1 MMFKRRQIGIL
12 IFTLAISLPIMACL
26 GSIQTFQTPTP
37 LIPTTPPPPTETP
50 IPVATDTP
58 VAVTP
63 AEAIIATQPVA
74 GQVNILEMNS
84 FKDEADYWY
93 FYGLVRNDTDRTI
106 YDLQIEIKLL
116 DSALAEIYTYTTYS
130 MLSYLAPGE
139 TSPFSDFT
147 TEPSPDGKTMKATVV
162 GNNSS
167 EAINRAKLEYRGV
180 TLWADDYNDIYLA
193 GEVVNGS
200 ADPVEI
206 NSIAGINSDYQDS
219 NGDMHLVGAVTNN
232 TTQPMN
238 IYLVAGVYDKDGN
251 CVDANSVYV
260 PIPLNPGTTF
270 PYDFSMWGPMDYVPA
285 AYDAAS
291 EYTIFIDWI
300 STYEASSQA
309 YTLTTQD
316 DTNAFDSS
324 SGVFKGTVVNNSG
337 QDLSSAIVI
346 VALYDKV
353 SGDLVATNYS
363 YVTDALEVN
372 TSGSYEVYVY
382 PPNDLDPA
390 EVNIVITAIGA

>member
-37 LIPTTPPPPTETP
+37 LIPTNPPPPTETP
-50 IPVATDTP
+50 IPVTTDTP

-139 TSPFSDFT
+139 SPPFAVST
-147 TEPSPDGKTMKATVV
+147 PEPFPEGKTMQATVV

-206 NSIAGINSDYQDS
+206 NSIAGSLTDTTGKVVTASYAYPFLGYIESNESSPFVMMFDAPVGQAGTLTNYAIYSDALISTPTSTYDLSLSEKNSDYQDS
-219 NGDMHLVGAVTNN
+219 NGDMHLVGAVTSN
-232 TTQPMN
+232 TTEPMN
-238 IYLVAGVYDKDGN
+238 IYLVAGIYYK
-251 CVDANSVYV
+251 
-260 PIPLNPGTTF
+260 
-270 PYDFSMWGPMDYVPA
+270 
-285 AYDAAS
+285 
-291 EYTIFIDWI
+291 E
-300 STYEASSQA
+300 
-309 YTLTTQD
+309 
-316 DTNAFDSS
+316 
-324 SGVFKGTVVNNSG
+324 
-337 QDLSSAIVI
+337 
-346 VALYDKV
+346 
-353 SGDLVATNYS
+353 
-363 YVTDALEVN
+363 
-372 TSGSYEVYVY
+372 
-382 PPNDLDPA
+382 
-390 EVNIVITAIGA
+390 